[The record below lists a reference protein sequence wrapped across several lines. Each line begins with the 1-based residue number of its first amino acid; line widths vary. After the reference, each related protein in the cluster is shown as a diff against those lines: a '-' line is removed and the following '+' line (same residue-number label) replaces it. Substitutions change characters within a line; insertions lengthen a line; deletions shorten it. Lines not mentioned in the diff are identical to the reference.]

1 VLFDDNETQLST
13 VKSRAG
19 FLGGIVTK
27 FGVFLPVSGRA
38 ASRKT
43 LMQAAQQA
51 EALGYDSVWAADRLV
66 MPWKINTAYP
76 YGKEATF
83 IVPPDRPFFDTL
95 TCLAFLAG
103 CTEKIHLGMS
113 VMVLPYRHPL
123 HWARIATTLDQ
134 LSTGRLILGVGVGWM
149 EEEFAAMNAP
159 FKERGKVS
167 DEQLTLLKQ
176 LWTEEHITFHGKY
189 YNVDDIAFNP
199 KPYQKPRLP
208 IWVGGEGNPAQRRAG
223 HYGDAWFPYFVRI
236 TPKELA
242 AGFENVR
249 VEAKKA
255 GRDPDEVQLACC
267 LPVELTPTDG
277 PPIDNYL
284 KGSVEQVSEALREFI
299 DVGVIHIGLQF
310 MIPHYPE
317 RQEQIEQFAK
327 EALPALKGL

>member
-1 VLFDDNETQLST
+1 M
-13 VKSRAG
+13 
-19 FLGGIVTK
+19 TK

-43 LMQAAQQA
+43 LMEAAQRA

-76 YGKEATF
+76 YSKEATF

-103 CTEKIHLGMS
+103 CTEKIQLGMS
-113 VMVLPYRHPL
+113 VMVMPYRHPL
-123 HWARIATTLDQ
+123 YWAKIAATIDQ

-167 DEQLTLLKQ
+167 DEQLRLLKQ
-176 LWTEEHITFHGKY
+176 LWSEEHITFRGDY
-189 YNVDDIAFNP
+189 YKVDDIAFSP

-208 IWVGGEGNPAQRRAG
+208 IWIGGEGKAAQRRAG
-223 HYGDAWFPYFVRI
+223 QYGDAWFPYFVKI
-236 TPKELA
+236 TPEELA
-242 AGFENVR
+242 RRFDNVR
-249 VEAKKA
+249 AEAKKA
-255 GRDPDEVQLACC
+255 GRSPDEVQLACC
-267 LPVELTPTDG
+267 LPVELTPGAG
-277 PPIDNYL
+277 PPITDYL
-284 KGSVEQVSEALREFI
+284 KGSVEQVTERLKRFMA
-299 DVGVIHIGLQF
+299 VGVIHIGLQF

-317 RQEQIEQFAK
+317 RQEQIERFAT
-327 EALPALKGL
+327 EALPALRS

>member
-1 VLFDDNETQLST
+1 
-13 VKSRAG
+13 
-19 FLGGIVTK
+19 VTR

-66 MPWKINTAYP
+66 MPWKINTTYP
-76 YGKEATF
+76 YSKEATF

-103 CTEKIHLGMS
+103 CTEKIQLGMS

-123 HWARIATTLDQ
+123 YWAKIATTIDH

-167 DEQLTLLKQ
+167 DEQLTLLKR
-176 LWTEEHITFHGKY
+176 LWSDEHITFHGKY
-189 YNVDDIAFNP
+189 YQADDIAFNP
-199 KPYQKPRLP
+199 KPYQKPRVP
-208 IWVGGEGNPAQRRAG
+208 IWVGGEGKYAQRRAG
-223 HYGDAWFPYFVRI
+223 QYGDAWFPYFVRI
-236 TPKELA
+236 TPQELRRR
-242 AGFENVR
+242 FDNVHA
-249 VEAKKA
+249 EAKKA
-255 GRDPDEVQLACC
+255 GRNPDDIAFACC
-267 LPVELTPTDG
+267 LPIELTQKDAPAEED
-277 PPIDNYL
+277 YL
-284 KGSVEQVSEALREFI
+284 KGSIPQVTAAIQKFI
-299 DVGVIHIGLQF
+299 DVGVSHIGLQF

-317 RQEQIEQFAK
+317 RQEQIERFAI
-327 EALPALKGL
+327 EALPILKA

>member
-1 VLFDDNETQLST
+1 M
-13 VKSRAG
+13 
-19 FLGGIVTK
+19 K

-66 MPWKINTAYP
+66 MPWKIATTYP
-76 YGKEATF
+76 YSKEATF

-103 CTEKIHLGMS
+103 CTEKIQLGMS

-123 HWARIATTLDQ
+123 HWAKIATTIDQ

-159 FKERGKVS
+159 FKERGQVS

-176 LWTEEHITFHGKY
+176 LWSEEHITFHGKY
-189 YNVDDIAFNP
+189 YQVDDIAFNP
-199 KPYQKPRLP
+199 KPYQKPRIP
-208 IWVGGEGNPAQRRAG
+208 IWVGGEGKPAQRRAG
-223 HYGDAWFPYFVRI
+223 QFGDAWFPYFVRV
-236 TPKELA
+236 TPQELLRR
-242 AGFENVR
+242 FNNVR
-249 VEAKKA
+249 EEAKKA
-255 GRDPDEVQLACC
+255 GRNPDEIHFACC
-267 LPVELTPTDG
+267 LPIELTPNNVAQED
-277 PPIDNYL
+277 DYL
-284 KGSVEQVSEALREFI
+284 KGSIGQVTAAIQKFI

-317 RQEQIEQFAK
+317 RQEQIERFAK
-327 EALPALKGL
+327 EALPVLKT

>member
-1 VLFDDNETQLST
+1 
-13 VKSRAG
+13 
-19 FLGGIVTK
+19 VTK

-66 MPWKINTAYP
+66 MPWKINTTYP
-76 YGKEATF
+76 YSKEATF

-103 CTEKIHLGMS
+103 CTEKIQLGMS

-123 HWARIATTLDQ
+123 HWAKIATTIDQ

-176 LWTEEHITFHGKY
+176 LWTDEHITFQGKY
-189 YNVDDIAFNP
+189 YHVDDIAFSP
-199 KPYQKPRLP
+199 KPFQKPRIP
-208 IWVGGEGNPAQRRAG
+208 IWVGGEGKYAQRRAG
-223 HYGDAWFPYFVRI
+223 QYGDAWFPYFVRV
-236 TPKELA
+236 TPQELLRR
-242 AGFENVR
+242 FDNVR
-249 VEAKKA
+249 EEAKKA
-255 GRDPDEVQLACC
+255 GRNPAEIDFACC
-267 LPVELTPTDG
+267 LPIELTPNDVAQ
-277 PPIDNYL
+277 DEDYL
-284 KGSVEQVSEALREFI
+284 KGSIPQVTAAIQKFI

-317 RQEQIEQFAK
+317 RQQQIERFAQDV
-327 EALPALKGL
+327 LPALKSVLSRTSPKGKLSF

>member
-1 VLFDDNETQLST
+1 M
-13 VKSRAG
+13 
-19 FLGGIVTK
+19 TK

-66 MPWKINTAYP
+66 MPWKINTTYP
-76 YGKEATF
+76 YSKESTF

-103 CTEKIHLGMS
+103 CTEKIALGMS

-123 HWARIATTLDQ
+123 HWAKIATTIDQ
-134 LSTGRLILGVGVGWM
+134 LSTGRLIMGVGVGWM
-149 EEEFAAMNAP
+149 EEEFAAMNVP

-176 LWTEEHITFHGKY
+176 LWTEEHITFQGKY
-189 YNVDDIAFNP
+189 YQVDDIAFNP

-208 IWVGGEGNPAQRRAG
+208 IWVGGEGKPAQRRAG
-223 HYGDAWFPYFVRI
+223 IYGDAWFPYFVRI
-236 TPKELA
+236 TPQELLRR
-242 AGFENVR
+242 FDNVR
-249 VEAKKA
+249 AEAKKV
-255 GRDPDEVQLACC
+255 GRNPDEVALACC
-267 LPVELTPTDG
+267 LPIELTSADAPQQED
-277 PPIDNYL
+277 YL
-284 KGSVEQVSEALREFI
+284 KGSTKQVTAALRKFI
-299 DVGVIHIGLQF
+299 DVGVVHIGLQF

-317 RQEQIEQFAK
+317 RQEQIERFAK
-327 EALPALKGL
+327 EALPALKT